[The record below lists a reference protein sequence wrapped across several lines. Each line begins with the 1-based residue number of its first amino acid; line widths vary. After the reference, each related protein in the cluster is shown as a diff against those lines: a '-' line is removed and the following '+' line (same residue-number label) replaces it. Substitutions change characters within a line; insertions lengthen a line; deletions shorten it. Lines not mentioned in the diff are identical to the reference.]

1 MTKLRGLWNHCTEI
15 WKTPIAQYTIKK
27 NLQNDFKI
35 VLFFALGM
43 VIIEIIHPVESLENT
58 IWGIGIVGFCIFLAS
73 LTTHVLDW
81 LVLRLTKQPLFKNFG
96 HKFVA
101 FYPIYCLIFLYLYV
115 LRAISFSLDLGLFYG
130 EWSWVLYW
138 RTLPFGFIIY
148 LIPTIYEYKQTF
160 YEQSI
165 QQFNAKN
172 TYDKKRLGVT
182 QTLLIDSVIHLP
194 TETGPIE
201 VSSQDIT
208 HITVKE
214 HYLHVNYLNQGMVKE
229 IIIRKT
235 LKTMQEEL
243 PYPLFQQIHR
253 SHLVNIEHISQI
265 KKEKR
270 LYFSFVYQDQF
281 KLPIGRS
288 YLSQTLLSIQALI

>member
-1 MTKLRGLWNHCTEI
+1 MKKLQDLWNHCIEI
-15 WKTPIAQYTIKK
+15 WKTPVTQYTTKK
-27 NLQNDFKI
+27 NLQNDLKI

-43 VIIEIIHPVESLENT
+43 VIIEIIHPVESLENI
-58 IWGIGIVGFCIFLAS
+58 IWGIGIVGFCIFMAS
-73 LTTHVLDW
+73 LTIHILDW
-81 LVLRLTKQPLFKNFG
+81 LVSRLTNQPLFQNFG

-101 FYPIYCLIFLYLYV
+101 FYPVYSLIFLYLYI
-115 LRAISFSLDLGLFYG
+115 LRTISFSLNLGLFYG

-138 RTLPFGFIIY
+138 RTLPFGFLIY

-160 YEQSI
+160 YERSI
-165 QQFNAKN
+165 QQFNTKN
-172 TYDKKRLGVT
+172 TYGKKRLDDP
-182 QTLLIDSVIHLP
+182 QTSLKDSLIYLP
-194 TETGPIE
+194 TEAGSIE
-201 VSSQDIT
+201 LSAQDIT

-214 HYLHVNYLNQGMVKE
+214 HYLHVNYLTQGVLKE

-235 LKTMQEEL
+235 LKTIQEEL

-288 YLSQTLLSIQALI
+288 YLSQTLLSVQTLL